1 MKYIRQTFPAAV
13 FAVLLTTA
21 LPAAAQTQWFSSQ
34 LEGANEVGSTGDN
47 DGWGVGVAGIGS
59 ESVAYY
65 IWVTDIAAPTA
76 AHIHTGAAGANG
88 GIAVDFD
95 VVFSDGGNGS
105 YVAFGEVPVDSGT
118 LASLRAD
125 PSSFYFNVHNSDHA
139 AGAVRGQ
146 VLGGG
151 PSGAALAATV
161 TGAREVDNPG
171 DPNGSGFAAVVFD
184 DGTASFYFNVK
195 DTAEPSAAH
204 IHRGTAAEN
213 GSVVIDPSAAF
224 TDGVA
229 VASVEVDDDLE
240 REILSKP
247 HEFYFNVHTSEY
259 PSGAVR
265 GQLRA
270 TETVRIFP
278 VISRTDGQ
286 AGSRWR
292 TGLNVINVN
301 DAAMTAWASWFPAN
315 DDGLDAADQTVP
327 IAVGAAATEVVD
339 DAINDLFGDDGN
351 GALMISA
358 SEPFAA
364 AAHVF
369 NDQRDNP
376 DIGGTFGL
384 FVPAVDPSQLPE
396 SGILL
401 LASNRPS
408 SSGTGFRSNLVL
420 FNPNPFEVDLILTAL
435 AVDGAVLGSD
445 SMTLEPYM
453 NAVEGVFRLI
463 PSVPSSSRTQDAF
476 TISYSANAPVAVAL
490 TPVDNATNDGF
501 YVTPSSAPPISVSPV
516 GNNPPNG
523 TISLPTGNASIQE
536 NQAVNFEGS
545 ANDPDGDAMTYL
557 WNFGDGITSAAL
569 VPGNHTYSDS
579 GVYTVTFTVTDSKGA
594 TDPTPDS
601 RTITVEGGGGS
612 QATFAAVQSQI
623 FTPSCAFSGCHG
635 GSSPAEGMSLMAG
648 AAYSNIV
655 NVRSSQQGSRDR
667 IEPND
672 PDSSYLYLK
681 VTGDSSISG
690 LRMPRSGP
698 ALSQQLIELLRDWI
712 ERGAPND

>member
-1 MKYIRQTFPAAV
+1 MRYIRRIFPAAV
-13 FAVLLTTA
+13 VAALLTIA
-21 LPAAAQTQWFSSQ
+21 LPAAAQTQWFSAQ
-34 LEGANEVGSTGDN
+34 LEGSNEVGNAGDS
-47 DGWGVGVAGIGS
+47 DGWGIGVAGIGS
-59 ESVAYY
+59 DSVTYY
-65 IWVTDIAAPTA
+65 IWVTDIAEPNA
-76 AHIHTGAAGANG
+76 AHIHTGAAGTNG
-88 GIAVDFD
+88 GIAVDFE

-105 YVAFGEVPVDSGT
+105 YVAFGEVPVDSST
-118 LASLRAD
+118 LASLRAN
-125 PSSFYFNVHNSDHA
+125 PSLFYFNVHNPEHA

-151 PSGAALAATV
+151 ASGSALAATV
-161 TGAREVDNPG
+161 TGAREVDSPG
-171 DPNGSGFAAVVFD
+171 DPDGNGFASVIFD

-195 DTAEPSAAH
+195 DTVEPSAAH

-259 PSGAVR
+259 PAGAVR

-315 DDGLDAADQTVP
+315 DDGLDAADQTVA
-327 IAVGAAATEVVD
+327 IAVAASATEVVD
-339 DAINDLFGDDGN
+339 DAIDDLFGDSGN
-351 GALMISA
+351 GALLLSA

-396 SGILL
+396 SGALL

-408 SSGTGFRSNLVL
+408 SSGTGFRSNIVL
-420 FNPNPFEVDLILTAL
+420 FNPNPFEVDLTLTAL

-445 SMTLEPYM
+445 SMTLGPYM

-476 TISYSANAPVAVAL
+476 TISYSADAPVAVAL

-501 YVTPSSAPPISVSPV
+501 YVTPSFAPPINGSPV
-516 GNNPPNG
+516 GNSPPNG
-523 TISLPTGNASIQE
+523 TILLPTGNASIQE
-536 NQAVNFEGS
+536 DQAVNFEGS
-545 ANDPDGDAMTYL
+545 ASDPDGDAMTYL
-557 WNFGDGITSAAL
+557 WNFGDGISSTAL

-579 GVYTVTFTVTDSKGA
+579 GTYTVTFTVTDSKGA
-594 TDPTPDS
+594 ADPTPDS
-601 RTITVEGGGGS
+601 RTITVAGGGS
-612 QATFAAVQSQI
+612 QATLSAVQSQI

-635 GSSPAEGMSLMAG
+635 GGSPAEGMSLTAG

-655 NVRSSQQGSRDR
+655 NVRSSQRGSLDL
-667 IEPND
+667 IEPNE

-681 VTGDSSISG
+681 VIGDSSISG

-698 ALSQQLIELLRDWI
+698 ALSQELIDLLRDWI